1 MIVIFTILI
10 ILNDKDLC
18 VMDMLTLSK
27 ELVNLSDGAFTGEG
41 YQDSL
46 ILKNYLYSMFIN
58 FKSTDQQVKMLC

>member
-1 MIVIFTILI
+1 
-10 ILNDKDLC
+10 
-18 VMDMLTLSK
+18 MDMLTLSK